1 MTRSDDPPR
10 PDAPRNRAV
19 LLTDA
24 GRVVAA
30 LLLGG
35 SAPAVAQSPL
45 TRAAGPGGDL
55 ATLRLLAAGERL
67 AVELYERA
75 SALPGLDPDA
85 GVWVEGALR
94 NERDHLEALADA
106 AASSIAAGV
115 DLAPDPRLA
124 SWPGLLEVAHS
135 LETALTGAYLGAT
148 GYFSSPDLRAMAAAI
163 GANEAQ
169 HLDAVA
175 RLRSGRRA
183 NDPPALAGAD
193 PAAAARSALA
203 RHAARPLPA

>member
-1 MTRSDDPPR
+1 M
-10 PDAPRNRAV
+10 
-19 LLTDA
+19 LLADA
-24 GRVVAA
+24 GRAAAA
-30 LLLGG
+30 LLIGG
-35 SAPAVAQSPL
+35 STVAVARSPVP
-45 TRAAGPGGDL
+45 RAADPGGDL

-75 SALPGLDPDA
+75 SALPGLDPGA
-85 GVWVEGALR
+85 GLWVEGALR

-106 AASSIAAGV
+106 ATSSIAAAV
-115 DLAPDPRLA
+115 ELAPDRRLA

-135 LETALTGAYLGAT
+135 LETALTGAYLGAA

-183 NDPPALAGAD
+183 SDPPALAHAD
-193 PAAAARSALA
+193 PAGAARAAIA